1 MRFTDYFIRRPVFA
15 IVLSLLLL
23 VFGVRALSDL
33 QVRQYPELENGQL
46 TITTAYPGADAELV
60 QGFITTPIQEAISS
74 VEGIDYVKA
83 SSRAGVSMIE
93 VFLVLGYDVNVAMA
107 EMLSKINEVKGRL
120 PQDISDPI
128 IAKAR
133 AGNDAIMYIAYQSTR
148 MSETQITDYLRRVVQ
163 PKLAE
168 VDGLSKAAIFGGKEY
183 AMRIFLDPE
192 KMRAFNVSND
202 QVNNALLANNFQS
215 AAGEL
220 RNSYT
225 VTSIRASTSLQDVDA
240 FSAIIISSDG
250 QRVVR
255 LGDIARVKLATN
267 TERQIVSYQ
276 GKPAVYLGIQIVPSA
291 NPLDVADGVKKR
303 LPEIASDLPTGLHQ
317 YLAYDTTMFIEESIT
332 EVLKTLFEATMIV
345 VLVVFLFLGSPRS
358 VLVPVVTIPLSL
370 IGVALFMLMMGY
382 TINLLTLLAM
392 VMAISLV
399 VDDAIVVVENVHRHI
414 EEGIEPMRAAVIGAR
429 EIAMPIIAMTITL
442 AAVYAPIGF
451 MGGLTGTLFSEFAFT
466 LAGAVLIS
474 GMIALTLSPLMSGK
488 LLNKKALETP
498 MVVTIDRLFNNLK
511 EVYSRLLDSTLTYYR
526 SAIVI
531 GAVILLA
538 AIAAMFSMTR
548 SELAPVEDQGF
559 ILTMGIAPDNA
570 SVQYV
575 QTYAKQVEEILSAFP
590 EYDQTFVIAGMPV
603 ENNVMA
609 GMVLKPWSQ
618 RERSQMDLQ
627 PQLQGKLMSV
637 AGLNVFAINPP
648 SLPGTPMGMPVNF
661 VVTTTGDYNT
671 LFDVT
676 EALKE
681 KAMASG
687 LFMMMNNTLR
697 MNKPQI
703 HVLIDHAK
711 AGQMGI
717 SMRDIGSV
725 LATQLGDFRSNYF
738 ELQGR
743 SYEVVPQ
750 VDKSFRQTKEAID
763 QLYVTTRGGQQVPLS
778 SVVTVSHEIVPN
790 DLTQFQ
796 QLNSAT
802 IEAIPM
808 PGVATIADA
817 HAFLT
822 QALQEIAPAGFMHD
836 FGGQSRQFE
845 KEGTAL
851 LATFVLAL
859 VVIYLVLSAQ
869 FESFRDPFVVLI
881 TVPLSIF
888 GAMIP
893 LFLGFATMNIY
904 SQVGLITLIGLISK
918 HGILIVEFSNQLQR
932 QGRDKIS
939 AVKEAAALRLRPILM
954 TTAAMVLGVMPLV
967 LASGAGAVSRNNIG
981 LVITVGLSIG
991 TLFTL
996 FVVPVMYSLIAQD
1009 FDSED
1014 ESRRLAVTRE

>member
-1 MRFTDYFIRRPVFA
+1 MKFTDFFIRRPVFA

-23 VFGVRALSDL
+23 VFGVRALDDL

-74 VEGIDYVKA
+74 VEGIDYIKA

-93 VFLVLGYDVNVAMA
+93 VFLVLGYDVNIAMA
-107 EMLSKINEVKGRL
+107 EMLSKVNEVKGRL
-120 PQDISDPI
+120 PRDISDPI
-128 IAKAR
+128 IGKAR

-168 VDGLSKAAIFGGKEY
+168 VDGMSKAAIFGGKEY
-183 AMRIFLDPE
+183 AMRIFLDPG
-192 KMRAFNVSND
+192 KMRAFNVSTD

-225 VTSIRASTSLQDVDA
+225 VTSVRASTSLQDENA
-240 FSAIIISSDG
+240 FADIIISSDG

-255 LGDIARVKLATN
+255 LSDIARIELAPN

-276 GKPAVYLGIQIVPSA
+276 GKPAVYLGIQTVPSA
-291 NPLDVADGVKKR
+291 NPLDVADGVKKL
-303 LPEIASDLPTGLHQ
+303 LPEIANDLPTGLNQ
-317 YLAYDTTMFIEESIT
+317 YLAYDTTMFIEESIS

-358 VLVPVVTIPLSL
+358 VLVPVITIPLSL

-414 EEGIEPMRAAVIGAR
+414 EDGIEPMRAAVIGAR

-451 MGGLTGTLFSEFAFT
+451 MGGLTGKLFSEFAFT

-488 LLNKKALETP
+488 LLNRKALETP
-498 MVVTIDRLFNNLK
+498 LVIAIDRIFNNLK
-511 EVYSRLLDSTLTYYR
+511 TVYSRLLDATLSYYR
-526 SAIVI
+526 AAMVI

-538 AIAAMFSMTR
+538 AIAAMFTLTR

-575 QTYAKQVEEILSAFP
+575 QTYAKQVEEILSSFP

-627 PQLQGKLMSV
+627 PQLQGDLMTV

-661 VVTTTGDYNT
+661 VVTTTSDYNT
-671 LFDVT
+671 LFEVT
-676 EALKE
+676 EVLKE

-703 HVLIDHAK
+703 HVLIDQAK

-717 SMRDIGSV
+717 SMRDIGGV
-725 LATQLGDFRSNYF
+725 LATQLGDFRTNYF
-738 ELQGR
+738 DMQGR

-750 VDKSFRQTKEAID
+750 ADKDFRMTKEAID
-763 QLYVTTRGGQQVPLS
+763 RLYVMTQSGQQVPLS
-778 SVVTVSHEIVPN
+778 SVVKISREVIPN

-817 HAFLT
+817 HAFLSKT
-822 QALQEIAPAGFMHD
+822 LREIAPAGFMHD
-836 FGGQSRQFE
+836 YGGQSRQFE
-845 KEGTAL
+845 KEGSAL
-851 LATFVLAL
+851 MVTFVLAL

-932 QGRDKIS
+932 QGRDRIS

-967 LASGAGAVSRNNIG
+967 MASGAGAVSRNNIG
-981 LVITVGLSIG
+981 LVITVGLSVG

-996 FVVPVMYSLIAQD
+996 FVVPVMYSLIAKD
-1009 FDSED
+1009 FDHAAEQQ
-1014 ESRRLAVTRE
+1014 RLAVTQA

>member
-1 MRFTDYFIRRPVFA
+1 MKFTDFFIRRPVFS

-23 VFGVRALSDL
+23 VFGLRALSDL
-33 QVRQYPELENGQL
+33 QVRQYPEMEIGQL
-46 TITTAYPGADAELV
+46 TITTVYPGADAELV
-60 QGFITTPIQEAISS
+60 KGFVTTPIQETITS
-74 VEGIDYVKA
+74 VEGIDYIKA

-93 VFLVLGYDVNVAMA
+93 VFLDLGYDVNTAMA
-107 EMLSKINEVKGRL
+107 EMLSKINEVQGQL
-120 PQDISDPI
+120 PKDISDPV
-128 IAKAR
+128 IAKAS
-133 AGNDAIMYIAYQSTR
+133 AGNDAIMYIAYQSTS

-163 PKLAE
+163 AKMAE
-168 VDGLSKAAIFGGKEY
+168 VPGLSRAALFGGKEY
-183 AMRIFLDPE
+183 AMRIFLDPV
-192 KMRAFNVSND
+192 KMRAYNLSAV
-202 QVNNALLANNFQS
+202 QVNDALLANNFQS

-225 VTSIRASTSLQDVDA
+225 VTSIRASTSLQDEKA
-240 FSAIIISSDG
+240 FAEIIISSDG

-255 LGDIARVKLATN
+255 LGDIAKVDLAAN

-276 GKPAVYLGIQIVPSA
+276 SKPAVYLGIQTIPSA
-291 NPLDVADGVKKR
+291 NPLDVADGVKKL
-303 LPEIASDLPTGLHQ
+303 LPQIAEDLPTGLNQ
-317 YLAYDTTMFIEESIT
+317 YLAYDTTMFIDESID
-332 EVLKTLFEATMIV
+332 EVIKTLIEATLIV

-358 VLVPVVTIPLSL
+358 VLIPIVTIPLSL

-382 TINLLTLLAM
+382 SINLLTLLAM

-474 GMIALTLSPLMSGK
+474 GFIALTLSPLMSGK
-488 LLNKKALETP
+488 LLNKEALERP
-498 MVVTIDRLFNNLK
+498 LVVAIDKIFNRLK
-511 EVYSRLLDSTLTYYR
+511 ESYSRVLDSTLMYYR
-526 SAIVI
+526 TGIVI
-531 GAVILLA
+531 GSGILLL
-538 AIAAMFSMTR
+538 AIVAMFSMTQ

-575 QTYAKQVEEILSAFP
+575 QTYAEQVEDILSTYP

-603 ENNVMA
+603 ENMVMA
-609 GMVLKPWSQ
+609 GMVLSPWSQ

-627 PQLQGKLMSV
+627 PQLQAELSGV
-637 AGLNVFAINPP
+637 AGMDVFAINPP

-661 VVTTTGDYNT
+661 VITTTSDYNS
-671 LFDVT
+671 LFEVS
-676 EALKE
+676 EELKQ

-687 LFMMMNNTLR
+687 VFMMVNNTLR
-697 MNKPQI
+697 INKPQA
-703 HVLIDHAK
+703 HVLIDREK
-711 AGQMGI
+711 AGQLGI

-725 LATQLGDFRSNYF
+725 LAIQLGDFRSNYF
-738 ELQGR
+738 DMQGR

-750 VDKSFRQTKEAID
+750 ADNRFKQTKEAIEK
-763 QLYVTTRGGQQVPLS
+763 LYVTTRSGEQVPLS
-778 SVVTVSHEIVPN
+778 TVVKITQEVVPN

-802 IEAIPM
+802 IEAIPL
-808 PGVATIADA
+808 PGVSTIADA
-817 HAFLT
+817 HAFLSKT
-822 QALQEIAPAGFMHD
+822 LGEIAPAGFMYD

-851 LATFVLAL
+851 LMTFVLAL
-859 VVIYLVLSAQ
+859 IVIYLVLSAQ

-904 SQVGLITLIGLISK
+904 TQVGLITLIGLISK
-918 HGILIVEFSNQLQR
+918 HGILIVEFANQQQR
-932 QGRDKIS
+932 QGFDKIT
-939 AVKEAAALRLRPILM
+939 AVKQAAALRLRPILM

-967 LASGAGAVSRNNIG
+967 LASGAGAASRNNIG

-996 FVVPVMYSLIAQD
+996 FVVPVIYSLIATDYDKEAEMQ
-1009 FDSED
+1009 
-1014 ESRRLAVTRE
+1014 RQKVTQ

>member
-1 MRFTDYFIRRPVFA
+1 MKFTDFFIRRPVFS

-23 VFGVRALSDL
+23 VFGLRALSDL
-33 QVRQYPELENGQL
+33 QVRQYPEMEIGQL
-46 TITTAYPGADAELV
+46 TITTVYPGANAELV
-60 QGFITTPIQEAISS
+60 KGFITTPIQETITS
-74 VEGIDYVKA
+74 VEGIDYIKA
-83 SSRAGVSMIE
+83 SSRAGISMIE
-93 VFLVLGYDVNVAMA
+93 VFLNLGYDVNTAMA
-107 EMLSKINEVKGRL
+107 EMLSKMNEVQDQL
-120 PQDISDPI
+120 PKDISDPV
-128 IAKAR
+128 IAKAS
-133 AGNDAIMYIAYQSTR
+133 AGNDAIMYIAYQSTS

-163 PKLAE
+163 AKMAE
-168 VDGLSKAAIFGGKEY
+168 VPGLSRAALFGGKEY
-183 AMRIFLDPE
+183 AMRILLDPV
-192 KMRAFNVSND
+192 KMRAFNISAV
-202 QVNNALLANNFQS
+202 QVNDALLANNFQS

-225 VTSIRASTSLQDVDA
+225 VTSIRASTSLQDEKA
-240 FSAIIISSDG
+240 FEKIIVSSDG

-255 LGDIARVKLATN
+255 LDDIARIELAAN

-276 GKPAVYLGIQIVPSA
+276 SKPAVYLGIQTIPSA
-291 NPLDVADGVKKR
+291 NPLDVAEGVKKL
-303 LPEIASDLPTGLHQ
+303 LPEIAEDLPTGLNQ
-317 YLAYDTTMFIEESIT
+317 YLAYDTTMFIDESID
-332 EVLKTLFEATMIV
+332 EVIMTLIEATLIV
-345 VLVVFLFLGSPRS
+345 VVVVFLFLGSPLS
-358 VLVPVVTIPLSL
+358 ILIPVVTIPLSL

-382 TINLLTLLAM
+382 SINLLTLLAM

-414 EEGIEPMRAAVIGAR
+414 EEGIEPLRAAVVGAR

-474 GMIALTLSPLMSGK
+474 GFIALTLSPLMSGK
-488 LLNKKALETP
+488 LLNKQALERP
-498 MVVTIDRLFNNLK
+498 LVVAIDKIFNQLK
-511 EVYSRLLDSTLTYYR
+511 ESYSHVLDKTLTYYR
-526 SAIVI
+526 AGIVI
-531 GAVILLA
+531 GAGVLLLA
-538 AIAAMFSMTR
+538 IVAMFSMTQ

-575 QTYAKQVEEILSAFP
+575 QTYAEQVEDILSTYP

-609 GMVLKPWSQ
+609 GMVLSPWSQ

-627 PQLQGKLMSV
+627 PQLQAELSGV
-637 AGLNVFAINPP
+637 AGMDVFAINPP

-661 VVTTTGDYNT
+661 VITTTNDYNS
-671 LFDVT
+671 LFEVS
-676 EALKE
+676 EELKQ

-687 LFMMMNNTLR
+687 VFMMVNNTLR
-697 MNKPQI
+697 INKPQA
-703 HVLIDHAK
+703 HVLIDREK
-711 AGQMGI
+711 AGQLGI

-725 LATQLGDFRSNYF
+725 LAIQLGDFRSNYF
-738 ELQGR
+738 DMQGR

-750 VDKSFRQTKEAID
+750 ADNRFQQTKEAIEE
-763 QLYVTTRGGQQVPLS
+763 LYVNTQTGEQVPLS
-778 SVVTVSHEIVPN
+778 TMVKITQEVVPN
-790 DLTQFQ
+790 NLTQFQ

-802 IEAIPM
+802 IEAIPL

-817 HAFLT
+817 HAFLSK
-822 QALQEIAPAGFMHD
+822 ALREIAPTGFMHD
-836 FGGQSRQFE
+836 YGGQSRQFE
-845 KEGTAL
+845 KEGAAL
-851 LATFVLAL
+851 LMTFVLAL
-859 VVIYLVLSAQ
+859 IVIYLVLSAQ

-893 LFLGFATMNIY
+893 LFLGFATINIY
-904 SQVGLITLIGLISK
+904 TQVGLITLIGLISK
-918 HGILIVEFSNQLQR
+918 HGILIVEFANQQQR
-932 QGRDKIS
+932 QGLDKIT

-981 LVITVGLSIG
+981 LVITVGLSVG

-996 FVVPVMYSLIAQD
+996 FVVPVFYSLIAAD
-1009 FDSED
+1009 YDD
-1014 ESRRLAVTRE
+1014 EAEMQRQKVTQ